1 MKFMLCAYLNLDVW
15 LSGLVEDMVGE
26 AIGFVLIGLLILY
39 LLEDKQSLSV
49 GV

>member
-1 MKFMLCAYLNLDVW
+1 LNLDEY
-15 LSGLVEDMVGE
+15 LSGLVEDMVGKTN
-26 AIGFVLIGLLILY
+26 GFVIFGLLTLY

>member
-1 MKFMLCAYLNLDVW
+1 MMFMLCAYLNLDSW
-15 LSGLVEDMVGE
+15 LSGLVEDMVGG
-26 AIGFVLIGLLILY
+26 AIEFMLIGLLILC